1 MDSTRKSLYKQLSDF
16 ENLYQINR
24 TGADKSSYAGIIA
37 AKSIVENNRT
47 EFDEL
52 TKPDV
57 VSPGKGAI

>member
-1 MDSTRKSLYKQLSDF
+1 
-16 ENLYQINR
+16 LYQINR

-57 VSPGKGAI
+57 VSPWKGAI